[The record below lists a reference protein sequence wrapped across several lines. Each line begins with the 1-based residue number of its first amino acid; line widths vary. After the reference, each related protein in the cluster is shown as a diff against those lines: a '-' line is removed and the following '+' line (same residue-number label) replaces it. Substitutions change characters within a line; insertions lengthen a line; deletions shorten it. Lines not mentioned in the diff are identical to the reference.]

1 MDETPRRAIAR
12 RDLLKMSL
20 AGAGA
25 VSLSVAGGRRLLTA
39 AQSTPAA
46 GAKFDAA
53 ACYTAAP
60 GSTPTKYDK
69 VGDGPFKIALS
80 NSYIG
85 NVWRTEMIK
94 MAKAY
99 VEESDIKP
107 LIQDFT
113 YSSSGN
119 DAGAQIAQIE
129 NMISAGAQAIIINA
143 ANATALAPVAQ
154 KARQRKIVV
163 VSFDNVVEAPNT
175 VQVNENQIE
184 MGIKWAEWLVQA
196 LNGKGN
202 VLMVNGVAGTPV
214 DADRR
219 KGAQS
224 VWDKNPN
231 IKVIA
236 QVNGDWDPG
245 KAQTVTANALAAHP
259 NIQGV
264 WCQGGTDGVV
274 RAFQAANKPLVPVAG
289 EAENGF
295 RKQLLD
301 LKDKGLTGISIGQTP
316 ALVCVSIHAA
326 LDLLQGKEVPSK
338 ISAPL
343 PIATSSDLKA
353 DVNVFPNLPD
363 NLFVDVAIPACGID
377 IDFTTINA
385 QKV

>member
-1 MDETPRRAIAR
+1 MDETPRRAVAR

-25 VSLSVAGGRRLLTA
+25 VSLSVAGGRRLLSA

-46 GAKFDAA
+46 AFDAA
-53 ACYTAAP
+53 ACYTAAT
-60 GSTPTKYDK
+60 GSQPTKYDK

-99 VEESDIKP
+99 AEEPTIKP
-107 LIQDFT
+107 MISDFT

-143 ANATALAPVAQ
+143 ANATALSPVVQ

-163 VSFDNVVEAPNT
+163 VSFDNVVDAPNAI
-175 VQVNENQIE
+175 QVNEDQIE
-184 MGIKWAEWLVQA
+184 MGTKWAEWLVQA

-231 IKVIA
+231 IKIIA

-259 NIQGV
+259 DINGV
-264 WCQGGTDGVV
+264 WCQGGTDGAV

-295 RKQLLD
+295 RKQLLT
-301 LKDKGLTGISIGQTP
+301 LKGKGLTGISIGQTP

-326 LDLLQGKEVPSK
+326 IDLLQGKEVPSK

-343 PIATSSDLKA
+343 PIATSDDLKPG
-353 DVNVFPNLPD
+353 VNVFPNLPD
-363 NLFVDVAIPACGID
+363 NLFVDVTIPACGID
-377 IDFTTINA
+377 IPFTTINE

>member
-25 VSLSVAGGRRLLTA
+25 VSLAVAGGNRLLTA

-46 GAKFDAA
+46 ATFDAA
-53 ACYTAAP
+53 ACYTPAP
-60 GSTPTKYDK
+60 GSQPTKYDK
-69 VGDGPFKIALS
+69 VGDGPFTVALS

-94 MAKAY
+94 LAKAY
-99 VEESDIKP
+99 TEEPTIKP
-107 LIQDFT
+107 LIKDFT

-143 ANATALAPVAQ
+143 ANATALAPVVQ

-163 VSFDNVVEAPNT
+163 VSFDNVVEAPDSI
-175 VQVNENQIE
+175 QVNEDQVE
-184 MGIKWAEWLVQA
+184 MGTKWAEWLVTA
-196 LNGKGN
+196 LKGKGN

-245 KAQTVTANALAAHP
+245 KAQTVTSNALAAHP
-259 NIQGV
+259 DIQGV

-295 RKQLLD
+295 RKQLLT

-316 ALVCVSIHAA
+316 ALVAVSIHAA

-343 PIATSSDLKA
+343 PIATSDDLKPG
-353 DVNVFPNLPD
+353 VNVFPDLPD

-377 IDFTTINA
+377 INFTTINE